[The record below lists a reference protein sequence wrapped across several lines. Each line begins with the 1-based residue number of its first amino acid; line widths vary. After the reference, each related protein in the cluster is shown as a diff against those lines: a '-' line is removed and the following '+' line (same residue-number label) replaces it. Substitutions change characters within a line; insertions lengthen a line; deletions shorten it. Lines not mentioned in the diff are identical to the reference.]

1 MAVPRSRRG
10 SSRAPAA
17 PARKRL
23 VVLLTLTAVALLILD
38 GRGSGAIDRTRRVT
52 GAIAS
57 PVSDTMAWAANPVGS
72 AVDGFTGGLEDLR
85 NENAALRAELAEL
98 RGQLDQAANNEAE
111 LAELRAA
118 AGIEV
123 ADGIPTVVA
132 RVTADRRTATDRT
145 LELDRGGSHGVAVG
159 QSVVTGAGLVGQVI
173 WVDDDASR
181 VRPLTDPRIVL
192 GVTSPVSGAVGVAEG
207 RGTDRRLGLDLVERD
222 REVVRAGASFVT
234 SGFERSLFPPGIP
247 VGTFQF
253 DADGALTL
261 VPSADLE
268 RPGFVSVILT
278 EPQESP

>member
-1 MAVPRSRRG
+1 MANPRSLRG
-10 SSRAPAA
+10 SRRS
-17 PARKRL
+17 PARPAPKRL
-23 VVLLTLTAVALLILD
+23 VLLLTLTAVALLIVD
-38 GRGSGAIDRTRRVT
+38 GRGSGAIDRTRRMT
-52 GAIAS
+52 AAIVS
-57 PVSDTMAWAANPVGS
+57 PLSEVLSWTATPVGA
-72 AVDGFTGGLEDLR
+72 AVDGFTGGLQDLR
-85 NENAALRAELAEL
+85 DENAALRAELAEL

-111 LAELRAA
+111 LAELRTA

-145 LELDRGGSHGVAVG
+145 LELDRGAIHGLAVG

-173 WVDDDASR
+173 WVDDHVAR

-207 RGTDRRLGLDLVERD
+207 RGTDRRLSLDLVERD

-247 VGTFQF
+247 VGMFQF
-253 DADGALTL
+253 DAEGDLTL